1 MTRLAC
7 PCGSTR
13 LRSDEV
19 ASILYPV
26 TLTRAADGAV
36 EVDYPGVEGYEVV
49 DEGTV
54 YVGDLWCRDCGKQIT
69 EDQLV
74 PAEEDGAPCCP
85 DPGCPRNPCTFPG
98 YADNH

>member
-19 ASILYPV
+19 ASIMYPV
-26 TLTRAADGAV
+26 TLTRAADGGV
-36 EVDYPGVEGYEVV
+36 EVDYTGDSYEVM

-54 YVGDLWCRDCGKQIT
+54 YVGDLWCRDCGRQLT
-69 EDQLV
+69 EADLEDD
-74 PAEEDGAPCCP
+74 EEDGAPCCP
-85 DPGCPRNPCTFPG
+85 DPGPTCPGHCTFPG